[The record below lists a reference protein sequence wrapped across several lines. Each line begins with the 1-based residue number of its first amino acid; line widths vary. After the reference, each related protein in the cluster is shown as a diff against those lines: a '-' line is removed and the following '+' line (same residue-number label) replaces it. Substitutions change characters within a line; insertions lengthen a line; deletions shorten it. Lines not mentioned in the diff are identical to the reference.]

1 MPEISEEE
9 LQSLQQA
16 KTERESLAAEK
27 AKLEAEKAE
36 AAQRAQAAEQQRQQL
51 EQHAAML
58 AAEVQ
63 RRPAP
68 PQPQQ
73 EEATDF
79 LALDPRNYKKEIV
92 EQVGQGVNQVVQEY
106 WKTQRQT
113 AREIARMD
121 PEVKSFME
129 HATYGKE
136 IEAMLDAQPPNLVLT
151 PAVYKTAV
159 EAIKGKYFNQLRDE
173 AVRAATAPPPSEE
186 GEEEEPYQEEQTT
199 APARRTAAPPMPVSS
214 RAHGTPPAT
223 GRRKFKPLSP
233 EEKEVA
239 ARFGMADEE
248 YDRYSHDLTV
258 DVMGFRKDGKMRSR
272 V

>member
-16 KTERESLAAEK
+16 KSERETATAETTALKAEK
-27 AKLEAEKAE
+27 ATRDAEL
-36 AAQRAQAAEQQRQQL
+36 QASYQQRQQL

-63 RRPAP
+63 RRTPPAAP
-68 PQPQQ
+68 PP

-79 LALDPRNYKKEIV
+79 LALDPRNYKKDIV
-92 EQVGQGVNQVVQEY
+92 EQVGQGVNAVVQEY

-136 IEAMLDAQPPNLVLT
+136 IEAMLDAQPANLVLT
-151 PAVYKTAV
+151 PVVYKTAV

-173 AVRAATAPPPSEE
+173 AVRAATAPPPPAE
-186 GEEEEPYQEEQTT
+186 GEEEDEDVDTASTT
-199 APARRTAAPPMPVSS
+199 APVRASRPTAPSMPVST
-214 RAHGTPPAT
+214 RAHGTPSTNPK
-223 GRRKFKPLSP
+223 RKFKPLST
-233 EEKEVA
+233 EERQVA
-239 ARFGMADEE
+239 ERFRMTDEE
-248 YDRYSHDLTV
+248 YDRYSHDLTQ
-258 DVMGFRKDGKMRSR
+258 DVMGFKGRNR

>member
-16 KTERESLAAEK
+16 KTEREALAADK
-27 AKLEAEKAE
+27 TKLEAEKAE

-68 PQPQQ
+68 VQPPQ

-129 HATYGKE
+129 HAQYGKE

-173 AVRAATAPPPSEE
+173 AVRAATAPPPTEE
-186 GEEEEPYQEEQTT
+186 GEEGEPYQEEQAT
-199 APARRTAAPPMPVSS
+199 APARRTSAPPMPVSS
-214 RAHGTPPAT
+214 RAHGTPSTSPK
-223 GRRKFKPLSP
+223 RKFKPLSP